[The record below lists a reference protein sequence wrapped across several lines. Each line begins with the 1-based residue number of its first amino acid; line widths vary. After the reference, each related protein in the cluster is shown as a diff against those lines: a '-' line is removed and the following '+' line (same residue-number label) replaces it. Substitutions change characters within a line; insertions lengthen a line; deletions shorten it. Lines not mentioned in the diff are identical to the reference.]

1 MKKFNLRFTSI
12 ILVLI
17 FALTVFCSC
26 AAKSYDGAAPESM
39 NGAKDNL
46 AGSTVMSP
54 ESSNSQASL
63 ETERKIIKTVN
74 ISAETKEFDKT
85 VENINKMIADIG
97 GYIENSSVNGNSLNY
112 SGSRSRNASF
122 TLRVP
127 ADKLDEFTGT
137 VENSVNVTN
146 ITSNSKEI
154 TEAYYD
160 AKSRLAVLEAQ
171 RDSLQKMYDSFD
183 KPSDMSNMLAVQ
195 DKLYDVIQEI
205 ESYQAR
211 INSYDNKVSFSTV
224 QITLSEVLEYTPVD
238 SPKNFG
244 ERFVTSFK
252 RGWVDFWSGCQN
264 FAVWFAGAIPSL
276 IIIAGIAV
284 AAVFVIRA
292 VVKKAKAKKA
302 QRKTEK
308 DNNSKEENKTE

>member
-1 MKKFNLRFTSI
+1 MKKFLSI
-12 ILVLI
+12 ALVLI

-26 AAKSYDGAAPESM
+26 ASKSFDAAAPESM
-39 NGAKDNL
+39 GAKDNA
-46 AGSTVMSP
+46 AGSTMMSP
-54 ESSNSQASL
+54 EAPENGQTSI

-74 ISAETKEFDKT
+74 ISAETKKFDET
-85 VENINKMIADIG
+85 VQNINKMISDIG
-97 GYIENSSVNGNSLNY
+97 GYIESSSVNGNSINNTTI
-112 SGSRSRNASF
+112 SRSASF

-127 ADKLDEFTGT
+127 AEKLDEFTGN

-160 AKSRLAVLEAQ
+160 AKARLDVLIAQ
-171 RDSLQKMYDSFD
+171 RDSLQKMYDSFN

-211 INSYDNKVSFSTV
+211 LNSYDNKVAYSTV
-224 QITLSEVLEYTPVD
+224 NVNLREVLEYTPVD

-244 ERFVTSFK
+244 ERFVSSFK
-252 RGWVDFWSGCQN
+252 RGWVDFWAGCQN
-264 FAVWFAGAIPSL
+264 FAVWLAGAVPSL
-276 IIIAGIAV
+276 IIIAGITV
-284 AAVFVIRA
+284 AAVFILKKVIKTA
-292 VVKKAKAKKA
+292 KSKKAAKKAKKNETKDEKA
-302 QRKTEK
+302 E
-308 DNNSKEENKTE
+308 